1 MYMPSAQKSATWHGN
16 GLPVPISSWAASLM
30 GCRVLLRRSL
40 GSMDILVGYRFDGD
54 GWQCICSVTVRAFHH
69 NIPCHETAYSD
80 QSSFTTP
87 GWCIRVFDF
96 RLLQP
101 GHRRPPVADDAGRAG
116 RAPAKAAGY
125 TAGIAAET
133 GACRSCPPLRPQP
146 ARPAHRRCVYRVVE
160 LDRPWVVV
168 NLVAVPE
175 FSLEPHRWCYPVL
188 GCQAYRGYFKLEQ
201 ARKEEARFRL
211 QGYDTFIGG
220 VTAYS
225 TLGWFD
231 DPLHTGF
238 TRLSDDR
245 MVALMF
251 HELAHQVVYMAEDT
265 AFNESFATA
274 VELEGLRLWLEQQN
288 SAEDFDLALLRQEHR
303 NQTLALVEATTAELE
318 QLYNRQDR
326 LTPEQLREHKAGH
339 LEQLAQAYARLADDY
354 PEPGPF
360 GAPPVQLNNA
370 NLALFRQYNQHVPAF
385 RQLLRELDYNFGE
398 FYRQVEQLSGQP
410 EAKRRARL
418 AELSHRFDEHL

>member
-1 MYMPSAQKSATWHGN
+1 MKQLIQINLLLLLLAGVSGCSTFGYYSQAIGGHLSLMMRGEPVERLQKQPDTPPELRQKLELAEAARRFARN
-16 GLPVPISSWAASLM
+16 RLDLPV
-30 GCRVLLRRSL
+30 
-40 GSMDILVGYRFDGD
+40 GD
-54 GWQCICSVTVRAFHH
+54 AFT
-69 NIPCHETAYSD
+69 E
-80 QSSFTTP
+80 F
-87 GWCIRVFDF
+87 
-96 RLLQP
+96 
-101 GHRRPPVADDAGRAG
+101 
-116 RAPAKAAGY
+116 
-125 TAGIAAET
+125 
-133 GACRSCPPLRPQP
+133 
-146 ARPAHRRCVYRVVE
+146 VE

-326 LTPEQLREHKAGH
+326 LTPEQLREHKAEH
-339 LEQLAQAYARLADDY
+339 LEQLAQAYGRLADDY

>member
-1 MYMPSAQKSATWHGN
+1 MKQLIQINLLLLLLAGVSGCSTFDYYSQAIGGHLSLMMRGEPVERLQKQPDTPPELRQKLELAEAARRFARN
-16 GLPVPISSWAASLM
+16 RLDLPV
-30 GCRVLLRRSL
+30 
-40 GSMDILVGYRFDGD
+40 GD
-54 GWQCICSVTVRAFHH
+54 AF
-69 NIPCHETAYSD
+69 
-80 QSSFTTP
+80 
-87 GWCIRVFDF
+87 
-96 RLLQP
+96 
-101 GHRRPPVADDAGRAG
+101 
-116 RAPAKAAGY
+116 
-125 TAGIAAET
+125 T
-133 GACRSCPPLRPQP
+133 GF
-146 ARPAHRRCVYRVVE
+146 VE

-201 ARKEEARFRL
+201 ARKEEARFRQ

-238 TRLSDDR
+238 TRLPDDR

-326 LTPEQLREHKAGH
+326 LTPEQLRERKAGH

-360 GAPPVQLNNA
+360 GPPPVQLNNA

-410 EAKRRARL
+410 EPKRWARL